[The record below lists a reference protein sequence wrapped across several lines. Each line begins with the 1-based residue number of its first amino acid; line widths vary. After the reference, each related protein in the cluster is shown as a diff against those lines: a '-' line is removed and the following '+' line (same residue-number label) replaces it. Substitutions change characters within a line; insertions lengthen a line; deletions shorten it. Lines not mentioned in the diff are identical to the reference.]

1 MKYKIKSVDKIEIIN
16 CPSKTY
22 HLYKNG
28 KRICAKT
35 TGKKAKGA
43 DPK

>member
-1 MKYKIKSVDKIEIIN
+1 MKYEIKSDKKVEIIN

-28 KRICAKT
+28 KRKCIKT
-35 TGKKAKGA
+35 TGKKAKGVNH
-43 DPK
+43 P